1 MTEQEQQQSDL
12 TMDYIERR
20 AAFKKRAESNLNKKV
35 LDGLKQLSRC
45 AQSKIYAH
53 DEQQVEKIMLEIKQ
67 AVADLDRTFTEAG
80 GEGRKWVE
88 L

>member
-1 MTEQEQQQSDL
+1 MTEQEQSNL
-12 TMDYIERR
+12 TMQYIERR

-45 AQSKIYAH
+45 ANRRIYAYD
-53 DEQQVEKIMLEIKQ
+53 DEQVAKIMLEIKQ
-67 AVADLDRTFTEAG
+67 AVADLDRTFAEAG